1 MASMPEPVDA
11 IILCGGRGTRLA
23 TVVSDVPKPLALVS
37 GRPFLDY
44 VLDHLAA
51 SGLVRRAVLAIGHM
65 AERVVEHYG
74 QCRPPLPLSF
84 VHETEPLGTG
94 GALVNALPATASDP
108 VLGLNGDSLF
118 RFDVGA
124 LLRHHLDSGAE
135 ATLALVTVPDS
146 GRYGSVEL
154 GGSRVVTFREKE
166 AANRPGPIN
175 GGVMVLSRKV
185 LDRPVTPLSV
195 ERELLPAAI
204 GRGAVQGVIFESP
217 FLDIG
222 LPECFAAAPEFLRS
236 FQHQTQQQ
244 NGSLLDRRVR

>member
-1 MASMPEPVDA
+1 MVSMPEPVDA

-23 TVVSDVPKPLALVS
+23 AIVSDVPKPLALVS

-44 VLDHLAA
+44 ILDHLAA

-65 AERVVEHYG
+65 AERIVAHYG

-84 VHETEPLGTG
+84 VHETEPLGTA
-94 GALVNALPATASDP
+94 GALINALPATASDP

-118 RFDVGA
+118 RFDVRT

-135 ATLALVTVPDS
+135 ATLALVIVPDS

-154 GGSRVVTFREKE
+154 CGSRVVAFREKE
-166 AANRPGPIN
+166 TANRPGPIN
-175 GGVMVLSRKV
+175 GGVMVLSRKL
-185 LDRPVTPLSV
+185 LDRPVRPLSV

-204 GRGAVQGVIFESP
+204 ERGTLQGIVFETP

-222 LPECFAAAPEFLRS
+222 LPESFAVAPEFLRS
-236 FQHQTQQQ
+236 FQDRQQ
-244 NGSLLDRRVR
+244 GKSLLDRRLR

>member
-1 MASMPEPVDA
+1 MPHTFVHCLTSSA
-11 IILCGGRGTRLA
+11 WFAGT

-44 VLDHLAA
+44 ILDHLTA
-51 SGLVRRAVLAIGHM
+51 SGLVRHAVLAIGHM
-65 AERVVEHYG
+65 AERIVEHYDRCG
-74 QCRPPLPLSF
+74 PPLPVSF

-94 GALVNALPATASDP
+94 GALVNALPATGSDP

-124 LLRHHLDSGAE
+124 LLRHHLDSQAE
-135 ATLALVTVPDS
+135 ATLALVTVPDT

-154 GGSRVVTFREKE
+154 HGSRVVALREKE

-175 GGVMVLSRKV
+175 GGVMVLSRKL
-185 LDRPVTPLSV
+185 LDRPVTRLSV

-204 GRGAVQGVIFESP
+204 GRGTVQGVTFESP

-222 LPECFAAAPEFLRS
+222 LPESFAAAPAFLRS
-236 FQHQTQQQ
+236 FPRSQQERII
-244 NGSLLDRRVR
+244 S

>member
-1 MASMPEPVDA
+1 MASTPEPVDA

-23 TVVSDVPKPLALVS
+23 AVVSDVPKPLALVS

-44 VLDHLAA
+44 ILDHLAA
-51 SGLVRRAVLAIGHM
+51 RGLVRRAVLAIGHM
-65 AERVVEHYG
+65 AERIVAHYG
-74 QCRPPLPLSF
+74 QCKPALPISL
-84 VHETEPLGTG
+84 VRETEPLGTG
-94 GALVNALPATASDP
+94 GALINALPATASDP

-118 RFDVGA
+118 RFDVRT

-135 ATLALVTVPDS
+135 ATLALVIVPDS

-154 GGSRVVTFREKE
+154 SGSRVTALREKD

-175 GGVMVLSRKV
+175 GGVMVLSRK
-185 LDRPVTPLSV
+185 LLNRPVTPLSV

-204 GRGAVQGVIFESP
+204 DRGAVQGVVFETP

-222 LPECFAAAPEFLRS
+222 LPESFAVAPAFLRS
-236 FQHQTQQQ
+236 FQDP
-244 NGSLLDRRVR
+244 S

>member
-1 MASMPEPVDA
+1 MVFRPEPVDA
-11 IILCGGRGTRLA
+11 IILCGGRGSRLA
-23 TVVSDVPKPLALVS
+23 TVVSNVPKPLALVS

-44 VLDHLAA
+44 ILDHLAA

-65 AERVVEHYG
+65 AERIVAHYA
-74 QCRPPLPLSF
+74 QCRPPLPVSF

-94 GALVNALPATASDP
+94 GALINALPATASDP

-118 RFDVGA
+118 RFDVRM

-135 ATLALVTVPDS
+135 ATLALVIVPDS

-154 GGSRVVTFREKE
+154 SGSRVAALREKN

-175 GGVMVLSRKV
+175 GGVMVLARK
-185 LDRPVTPLSV
+185 LLERPVTALSV

-204 GRGAVQGVIFESP
+204 SRGAVQGVVFETA

-222 LPECFAAAPEFLRS
+222 LPESFAGAPEFLRS
-236 FQHQTQQQ
+236 FQ
-244 NGSLLDRRVR
+244 DRQ